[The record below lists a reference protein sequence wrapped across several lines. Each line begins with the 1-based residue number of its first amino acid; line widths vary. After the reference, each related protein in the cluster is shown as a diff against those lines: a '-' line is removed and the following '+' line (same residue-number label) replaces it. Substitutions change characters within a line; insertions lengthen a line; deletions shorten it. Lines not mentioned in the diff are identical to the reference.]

1 MAWLLNSAGKGS
13 FSLFEL
19 LAVAYEKQF
28 LFFVGIMF
36 EKMTKL
42 DKGEKT
48 YIVLA
53 YMSKLVLVVYYI
65 CELELKSNS
74 EMV

>member
-1 MAWLLNSAGKGS
+1 
-13 FSLFEL
+13 
-19 LAVAYEKQF
+19 
-28 LFFVGIMF
+28 MF